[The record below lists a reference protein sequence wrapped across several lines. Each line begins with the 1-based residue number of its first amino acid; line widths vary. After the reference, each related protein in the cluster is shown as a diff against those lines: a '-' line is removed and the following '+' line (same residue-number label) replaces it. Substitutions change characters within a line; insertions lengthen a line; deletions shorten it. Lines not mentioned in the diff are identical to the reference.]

1 MTSVLPSRTETWAFE
16 EGEFAVHIYGGGPPL
31 LLVHGIGPGTSI
43 RANFSA
49 VLPALAAQRTVYGI
63 DLIGFG
69 ASPRKQAP
77 PLFDFG
83 LWVKQ
88 ARAAVQRIGAPGL
101 ALWGQSLGA
110 AVALSVAAEEPCVTA
125 VVGTGAGGGARSLNE
140 ALDRFWTSPDTP
152 QALRRAMEGAV
163 HDPGLLSDAQI
174 EDRFSRLSVE
184 GLGPYF
190 DAMMASGK
198 QANLQS
204 CWLSPAVLERVR
216 APVLLI
222 HGRDD
227 LPVPYRES
235 ALHLLDHLS
244 DARLMLLSRCGHNPM
259 LERTDEVLSLAL
271 AHLQSTHRAPCNT

>member
-1 MTSVLPSRTETWAFE
+1 MTSALPSRTETWAFE
-16 EGEFAVHIYGGGPPL
+16 AGEFAVHIYGGGPPL

-77 PLFDFG
+77 PLFDFD

-88 ARAAVQRIGAPGL
+88 ARAAVSRIGATEL
-101 ALWGQSLGA
+101 AVWGQSLGA
-110 AVALSVAAEEPCVTA
+110 AVALSVAAEEPSVTT
-125 VVGTGAGGGARSLNE
+125 VIGTGAGGGAQELNE
-140 ALDRFWTSPDTP
+140 TLDRFWASPATP
-152 QALRRAMEGAV
+152 EAMRRAMEGAV
-163 HDPGLLSDAQI
+163 YAPGLLSDAQI
-174 EDRFSRLSVE
+174 EDRFGRLSAE

-198 QANLQS
+198 QAHLQS
-204 CWLSPAVLERVR
+204 CWLSPDVLQRVR
-216 APVLLI
+216 ARVLLI

-227 LPVPYRES
+227 RPVPYRES
-235 ALHLLDHLS
+235 ALHLLDHLQ

-259 LERTDEVLSLAL
+259 LERTDDVLALAL
-271 AHLQSTHRAPCNT
+271 AHLPTRQATPCNT